1 MVEIG
6 GRPILWQIMRIYAHY
21 GYDEFVV
28 ALGSKGD
35 YIKMLEYSTLQGD
48 LDRLAKDGQ
57 VPLLEGER
65 EDWTVALVD
74 TGLATETGYEHVSY
88 FSPGSLA
95 RLFRATGFEPL
106 VLELEYDDQY
116 ILIEARPGDGGRAQ
130 PLEKSRPMNPVYL
143 EEIDGAL
150 SELGVEARLEPV

>member
-1 MVEIG
+1 
-6 GRPILWQIMRIYAHY
+6 
-21 GYDEFVV
+21 
-28 ALGSKGD
+28 
-35 YIKMLEYSTLQGD
+35 MLEYSTLQGD
-48 LDRLAKDGQ
+48 LTFSLKDGQ
-57 VPLLEGER
+57 VRVLEASARTGR
-65 EDWTVALVD
+65 SPSVD

-130 PLEKSRPMNPVYL
+130 ARE
-143 EEIDGAL
+143 GA
-150 SELGVEARLEPV
+150 GR